1 MADLKITA
9 LTADTSPTSDDLV
22 VTVNDAGGTPANRKV
37 TAANLITK
45 AHGLSNGVV
54 KVSSGT
60 MTNATAGTDY
70 YNPGGTDV
78 AIADGGTGA
87 STAASAR
94 TNLGLEIGTD
104 VQAYD
109 ADLATLSTAF
119 TTASAAGAASL
130 ALAEDTDNGSN
141 KVTLAAPSSV
151 ASDRTVTLPDATD
164 TLVGKATTDT
174 LTNKTIDANG
184 TGNSITNLEVADFT
198 AASIV
203 TEAEGLASSDNDTSI
218 PTTAAVKDYVDTE
231 TGNALTDGDKGD
243 ITVTAS
249 GATWTIDNDVVTY
262 AKMQN
267 VSATAKVLG
276 RKTSGAGDVEE
287 LDIDAD
293 LSSVSASD
301 DTIPSAKAT
310 KTYAD
315 TKIASTLVDAKGDI
329 VTATAADTP
338 ARLAVG
344 TDGHVLT
351 ADSTQ
356 STGIKWAAPSG
367 GGSDLLNLW
376 IRATYI

>member
-1 MADLKITA
+1 MTNLKITQ
-9 LTADTSPTSDDLV
+9 LTADTTPTSDDLV

-203 TEAEGLASSDNDTSI
+203 TEAEGLATSDNDTSI

>member
-1 MADLKITA
+1 MTNLKITQ
-9 LTADTSPTSDDLV
+9 LTADTTPTSDDLV